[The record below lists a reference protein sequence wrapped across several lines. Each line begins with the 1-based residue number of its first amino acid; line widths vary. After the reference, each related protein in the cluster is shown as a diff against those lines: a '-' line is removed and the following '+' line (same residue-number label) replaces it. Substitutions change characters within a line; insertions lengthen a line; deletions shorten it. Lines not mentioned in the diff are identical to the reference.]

1 MVGGQVRIVLVALPQ
16 LLREIVE
23 AAIEAEPDMSVVGET
38 EDESA
43 LAPIVEQTDATA
55 VIAAEEALDEGRAL
69 ELVGSLRIEL
79 VTLSADGRRAAVYEC
94 RPQRRDVGPVDAK
107 TLAQLLKV

>member
-23 AAIEAEPDMSVVGET
+23 AAIEAQPDMSVVGET

-43 LAPIVEQTDATA
+43 LAPIVGQTDATA
-55 VIAAEEALDEGRAL
+55 VIAAEKAFDEAQAL
-69 ELVGSLRIEL
+69 ELVRSLRIEL
-79 VTLSADGRRAAVYEC
+79 VTLSSDGRAAVYEC
-94 RPQRRDVGPVDAK
+94 RPHRRDVGAVDPK
-107 TLAQLLKV
+107 TLAELLRA